1 MKQFNIAVWIDNCG
15 WANILNLGYFTDM
28 IRRLILIFISFGILY
43 SQNPSD
49 KSIETCGHVLSAA
62 KWLNTE
68 STLTVNQEKIDVT
81 YYRIDLN
88 IDIDAEEIDGSV
100 LVNGWIGM
108 DQPDSIE
115 LDFADEMIVDSVKF
129 YGELWPFVHESDYL
143 KAPAP
148 EATIPEGYSFSV
160 EVFYHGTPPSTGF
173 GAFNF
178 DTHANIDHIW
188 TLSEPYGARDWWPC
202 KDDPSD
208 KADSVDIII
217 TVPEEQIVASNGIL
231 VSETNVGNERKQY
244 HWQETYPIC
253 TYLISVTTYPYTVWQ
268 DEYIAMNGDTLPL
281 NYYVYP
287 DHYESVYDNYL
298 LTNDM
303 MEVFAQRFGE
313 YPFMG
318 EKYGHAEFGR
328 GGGMEHQT
336 LTSLGGS
343 SQWLIAHEL
352 GHQWWGNLVTCA
364 SFHHI
369 WLNEGFAR
377 FSEAIWEEAYN
388 GIQAYKDY
396 WQSHEYYGP
405 GTIFVENPNSV
416 GNIFDGNLSYNKA
429 GWIVHMLRGVMGDSL
444 FFESLQ
450 SYVYHD
456 SLAYGAVT
464 TEDFQTVCEN
474 VSGLDLSDFFQ
485 QWIYGEYYPQYAVS
499 WEMLDTDELIVT
511 IEQTQNWQTFRMPIQ
526 LNVTTPTETLSF
538 TVENESTYET
548 YNLGLIGADVIDVK
562 LDPDNWI
569 LKDVV
574 YLSID
579 SNLPQSEQLVIYP
592 AYPNPFNPETTLS
605 FFIPEN
611 IGQSLAKVVVYDLK
625 GSLVSIIWD
634 GSIQPGLFTLK
645 WKPKNVASGSYFIRL
660 TTLNTSYSQKVQLV
674 K

>member
-1 MKQFNIAVWIDNCG
+1 
-15 WANILNLGYFTDM
+15 M

>member
-1 MKQFNIAVWIDNCG
+1 MTWYWD
-15 WANILNLGYFTDM
+15 ILDLYMYFRLM
-28 IRRLILIFISFGILY
+28 IHKLLHTFISLFFLPVLLW
-43 SQNPSD
+43 SQFD
-49 KSIETCGHVLSAA
+49 KEPESCGHALSAT

-81 YYRIDLN
+81 HYRIDLD

-100 LVNGWIGM
+100 LANGWIGM

-129 YGELWPFVHESDYL
+129 YGELWFFVHENDYL
-143 KAPAP
+143 KVPAP
-148 EATIPEGYSFSV
+148 ESTIPEGYEFSI

-173 GAFNF
+173 GSFNF

-217 TVPEEQIVASNGIL
+217 TVPEDQIVASNGLLIE
-231 VSETNVGNERKQY
+231 ETDLGDGRKKY

-253 TYLISVTTYPYTVWQ
+253 TYLVSVTTYPYTVWH

-281 NYYVYP
+281 DYYVYP
-287 DHYESVYDNYL
+287 DHYGSVYDNYF

-303 MEVFAQRFGE
+303 IEVFAQRFGE

-328 GGGMEHQT
+328 GGAMEHQT
-336 LTSLGGS
+336 ITSMGGW

-352 GHQWWGNLVTCA
+352 GHQWWGDLVTCA

-388 GIQAYKDY
+388 GVQAYKDY

-405 GTIFVENPNSV
+405 GTIFVETPNSV
-416 GNIFDGNLSYNKA
+416 GEIFNGNLSYNKA
-429 GWIVHMLRGVMGDSL
+429 GWVVHMLRGVMGDSL

-450 SYVYHD
+450 SYAYHD

-464 TEDFQTVCEN
+464 TEDFQAVCEN
-474 VSGLDLSDFFQ
+474 VSGLDLEDYFQ

-511 IEQTQNWQTFRMPIQ
+511 IEQTQNWQYFHMPIDLQ
-526 LNVTTPTETLSF
+526 VMTPLDTLDF
-538 TVENESTYET
+538 TVDNDGSFQQF
-548 YNLGLIGADVIDVK
+548 NLGLIGSSMFDVK
-562 LDPDNWI
+562 LDPDDWI
-569 LKDVV
+569 LKSVE
-574 YLSID
+574 YLTIGTD
-579 SNLPQSEQLVIYP
+579 LPDYDQLTLFP
-592 AYPNPFNPETTLS
+592 AYPNPFNPETTISL
-605 FFIPEN
+605 FIPES
-611 IGQSLAKVVVYDLK
+611 IGESEFQI
-625 GSLVSIIWD
+625 LVFDSNGRHVETVFQGHTKSGMATFNWNAL
-634 GSIQPGLFTLK
+634 GQ
-645 WKPKNVASGSYFIRL
+645 ASGTYFIRL
-660 TTLNTSYSQKVQLV
+660 DVDGFIYSQKIQLI

>member
-160 EVFYHGTPPSTGF
+160 EVFYHGTPPYTGF

-474 VSGLDLSDFFQ
+474 VSGLDLGDFFQ